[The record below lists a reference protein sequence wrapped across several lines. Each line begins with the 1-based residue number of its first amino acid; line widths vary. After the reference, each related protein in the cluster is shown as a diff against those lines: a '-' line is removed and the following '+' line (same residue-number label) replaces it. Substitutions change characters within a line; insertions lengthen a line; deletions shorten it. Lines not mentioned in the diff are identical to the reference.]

1 MIARR
6 PTKSPSTSHGF
17 TLLEMMCATVIMLT
31 AMFAVA
37 QLVPASVLLNSRNRS
52 DSSALVF
59 AQREL
64 DQMLEQP
71 LGLPSFQDAQ
81 GTTCNLGDPTNPNAV
96 VGNAVVVINNLATID
111 FSGVPIPGYSFSFLD
126 PTSANGATL
135 DVRWA
140 VITSVNAG
148 TGIVTGKRFIL
159 GVRQQGGNGY
169 FLPITLDSTVAK

>member
-1 MIARR
+1 MIAHRR
-6 PTKSPSTSHGF
+6 TRSRSTSHGF
-17 TLLEMMCATVIMLT
+17 TLLEMMCATVIMLV

-37 QLVPASVLLNSRNRS
+37 QLVPASVLLNTRNRS

-64 DQMLEQP
+64 DQMLEQQ
-71 LGLPSFQDAQ
+71 LSSTAFTDAQ

-96 VGNAVVVINNLATID
+96 VGNPVVVINNFATMD
-111 FSGVPIPGYSFSFLD
+111 FTGAPIPGYSFTFVD
-126 PTSANGATL
+126 PNSANGAAL

-140 VITSVNAG
+140 VITSVNG
-148 TGIVTGKRFIL
+148 NNIVTGKRFIL

-169 FLPITLDSTVAK
+169 FLPITLDSAVAK